1 MLSSHAALG
10 LALLHVTVNLVLRTE
25 QVRPTG
31 KTCGGGGGNRGWGGG
46 VQRRGDEGVPET
58 DVPSSRFFHEKVTR
72 RSC

>member
-1 MLSSHAALG
+1 MVVVV
-10 LALLHVTVNLVLRTE
+10 VT
-25 QVRPTG
+25 G
-31 KTCGGGGGNRGWGGG
+31 DGGGGG